1 MQRKGAEQKEWTKR
15 RCISPSWTKL
25 WIGMDLGLNEKYLT
39 YPILIKDI
47 IRSLWTDD
55 KKTAAN
61 LMVIPH
67 LDIPPFL
74 RIIQVN
80 RRAYKGNDRGKY
92 VGRCRQRG
100 AGNAETR
107 ARPKPTEVPS
117 RAVQVNLQ

>member
-1 MQRKGAEQKEWTKR
+1 MPYISQPYR
-15 RCISPSWTKL
+15 R
-25 WIGMDLGLNEKYLT
+25 
-39 YPILIKDI
+39 ILYVHSGQTT
-47 IRSLWTDD
+47 RQQP
-55 KKTAAN
+55 AN
-61 LMVIPH
+61 LLAIPH

-117 RAVQVNLQ
+117 RAVQVKLQ